1 MSSLRKQLSF
11 YLEDIRTPLG
21 KSIHM
26 AIAVLVLISSGI
38 FVAQTYD
45 LPGSISLWLSY
56 LDTAILVVFAIEY
69 VLRLWSAEQRVAY
82 FFNVYAL
89 IDLLAIL
96 PFFLGAVG
104 FGFLRLL
111 RWFRFLRLARFMGN
125 SALLGRL
132 TNNNNDIAIF
142 LRILF
147 TLAAI
152 VFIFSGLIYQVEH
165 YANPDSFPNFLDAF
179 YFAIFTMT
187 TVGFS
192 NVTPVTEAGKL
203 MAVLM
208 VLTGIALIPVQLGEL
223 IKRLIRDADGQGE
236 QSYSSYSSYQS
247 DRLSSLNSEHPQNQ
261 LDRCISCGFAEHDPD
276 AKFCK
281 MCGSPLLDTLIE
293 TLDP

>member
-1 MSSLRKQLSF
+1 MISVRKRIGF
-11 YLEDIRTPLG
+11 YLEDIKTPLG
-21 KSIHM
+21 KSIHV
-26 AIAVLVLISSGI
+26 AIAVLVLVSSGI

-45 LPGSISLWLSY
+45 LPEVVRFWLSQ
-56 LDTAILVVFAIEY
+56 LDTAILVIFALEY
-69 VLRLWSAEQRVAY
+69 VLRLWCAEQRVAY
-82 FFNVYAL
+82 FFNIYAL
-89 IDLLAIL
+89 IDLVAIL

-104 FGFLRLL
+104 FGFLRLM
-111 RWFRFLRLARFMGN
+111 RWFRFLRLARFVGN
-125 SALLGRL
+125 SALLSRL

-203 MAVLM
+203 MTVLM

-223 IKRLIRDADGQGE
+223 IKRLIRDADE
-236 QSYSSYSSYQS
+236 ES
-247 DRLSSLNSEHPQNQ
+247 DRPNLVIKSTESRAQPITCL
-261 LDRCISCGFAEHDPD
+261 SCGCSDHDAD

-281 MCGSPLLDTLIE
+281 ICGAPLMDTLME
-293 TLDP
+293 ALDP